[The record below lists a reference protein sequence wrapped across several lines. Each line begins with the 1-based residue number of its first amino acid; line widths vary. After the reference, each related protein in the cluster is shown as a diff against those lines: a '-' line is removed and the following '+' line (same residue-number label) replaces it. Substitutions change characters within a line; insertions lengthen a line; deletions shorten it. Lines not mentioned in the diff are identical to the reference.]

1 MKTKRNTKYN
11 RESVSDV
18 LQDIF
23 VVFFSLSAIGCT
35 AFLFFNNL
43 NKTIER
49 ADKVPVATVSYKY
62 KSVQRK
68 FLDRSVWDRPV
79 QYSPVYNGD
88 IIRTA
93 PASEARI
100 YFPDQNVIDIGA
112 NTMIQIFKQAQKDE
126 TAVQVAEG
134 NVSVQ
139 TVGSKVAVKA
149 DNVSVAV
156 EKDSVLHVQKFESA
170 QREAVNVSSPSDESA
185 SAGGIAGAGREAE
198 IESAARGEN
207 AAASGALR
215 LTVEKG
221 TAAMTTVEE
230 ERADVRVGRSTAANA
245 LQPTVLSEGDVVQAG
260 NKATVSMI
268 RPASGARLIN
278 QYKNMLPVSFSW
290 RSSFPDDT
298 ELVLE
303 TSRNRNFAKSYR
315 LSLKGLKEVTLD
327 EKAGTVY
334 WRIYALDKG
343 ARDESAD
350 SGKFTVL
357 DAPPP
362 VLFEPVSDRRYVY
375 KETIPAVR
383 FLWKG
388 NDVSSSYTL
397 EAADNPDMRNPVVVK
412 QVSGETVTLPNL
424 SEGVWY
430 WRVTPNYIAD
440 ESILPK
446 PSAVSVFSIEKQKEL
461 PPIKLITPGA
471 IADTAEGKSVAFSW
485 KNVAEATKYRLVIA
499 KSESMSDAVVERT
512 SDINYCELKN
522 AAKTLP
528 NGVYYWKVEGLDKN
542 GERLTSS
549 APSAFRSRDS
559 ELFLRSLFPPDNY
572 VLADTLC
579 LDTRFTWKTNLEG
592 EQRFQVSVSNDFSSP
607 VLDVKAQ
614 GSGIDGMVL
623 PQGDY
628 FWRVSVKSEFEALET
643 PPKRLTIAPALPPPE
658 LVDIGDVVVIHPKQ
672 KNTFAWTAVPG
683 ADYYQVKI
691 TKPGLDSVPLYESL
705 YITDTGV
712 EMALQSIR
720 DGNYIMSVQGF
731 ASSTLTSSRRYSYA
745 ADKAFMLKHLRP
757 VELVLPAHNAKI
769 GGVDAALNPGF
780 LQWSSVEKPVKT
792 RLVLE
797 KAGQKGSVLS
807 VYDPSFSVRLPP
819 LSAGNYRWRVTASTR
834 DGLDISSLQD
844 NSFTVLPIPPLE
856 RVALAFPSDGETFG
870 VSFFKANRSI
880 VFRWKKNGE
889 ATHYVIRLYNDKKQK
904 IFERE
909 IDARTASSRTD
920 GGCAFDFG
928 DLAKLSRGI
937 FYAEVEPERRLKNG
951 MLFQK
956 GNVSSRR
963 FVIDLPKATSVE
975 TDAPGVL
982 YGK

>member
-1 MKTKRNTKYN
+1 MKTKRNTKYS
-11 RESVSDV
+11 RESVSAV

-49 ADKVPVATVSYKY
+49 TDKVPVATVSYKY

-93 PASEARI
+93 PASEATI
-100 YFPDQNVIDIGA
+100 CFPDQNVIDVGA
-112 NTMIQIFKQAQKDE
+112 STMIQIFKQAQKDE

-149 DNVSVAV
+149 DNVSIAV
-156 EKDSVLHVQKFESA
+156 EKDSVLHVQRFESA
-170 QREAVNVSSPSDESA
+170 ERETGSALESSDENA
-185 SAGGIAGAGREAE
+185 FEGGIAGAG
-198 IESAARGEN
+198 EN
-207 AAASGALR
+207 AAAGENAGTSGALR

-221 TAAMTTVEE
+221 TAAMTALEE
-230 ERADVRVGRSTAANA
+230 GGADVRAGRSVATNA

-260 NKATVSMI
+260 NKAAVSMI

-278 QYKNMLPVSFSW
+278 QDKNTLPVSFSW

-315 LSLKGLKEVTLD
+315 LSLKGLKGVTLD

-362 VLFEPVSDRRYVY
+362 VLFEPAPDHRFAY

-397 EAADNPDMRNPVVVK
+397 EAADNPDMRNPVVLK

-424 SEGVWY
+424 NEGVWY

-440 ESILPK
+440 ESIRPT
-446 PSAVSVFSIEKQKEL
+446 PSAVSAFSIEKQKEL
-461 PPIKLITPGA
+461 PPIKLITPSA

-485 KNVAEATKYRLVIA
+485 KNVTEAAKYRLVIA
-499 KSESMSDAVVERT
+499 KSESMLDAVVERT
-512 SDINYCELKN
+512 SALNYCELKN

-528 NGVYYWKVEGLDKN
+528 NGVYYWRVEGLDKN

-559 ELFLRSLFPPDNY
+559 KLFLRSLFPPDNY

-614 GSGIDGMVL
+614 A
-623 PQGDY
+623 
-628 FWRVSVKSEFEALET
+628 RKSSFAQ
-643 PPKRLTIAPALPPPE
+643 KR
-658 LVDIGDVVVIHPKQ
+658 
-672 KNTFAWTAVPG
+672 
-683 ADYYQVKI
+683 
-691 TKPGLDSVPLYESL
+691 
-705 YITDTGV
+705 
-712 EMALQSIR
+712 
-720 DGNYIMSVQGF
+720 
-731 ASSTLTSSRRYSYA
+731 
-745 ADKAFMLKHLRP
+745 
-757 VELVLPAHNAKI
+757 
-769 GGVDAALNPGF
+769 
-780 LQWSSVEKPVKT
+780 
-792 RLVLE
+792 
-797 KAGQKGSVLS
+797 
-807 VYDPSFSVRLPP
+807 
-819 LSAGNYRWRVTASTR
+819 
-834 DGLDISSLQD
+834 
-844 NSFTVLPIPPLE
+844 
-856 RVALAFPSDGETFG
+856 
-870 VSFFKANRSI
+870 
-880 VFRWKKNGE
+880 
-889 ATHYVIRLYNDKKQK
+889 
-904 IFERE
+904 
-909 IDARTASSRTD
+909 
-920 GGCAFDFG
+920 
-928 DLAKLSRGI
+928 
-937 FYAEVEPERRLKNG
+937 
-951 MLFQK
+951 
-956 GNVSSRR
+956 
-963 FVIDLPKATSVE
+963 
-975 TDAPGVL
+975 
-982 YGK
+982 

>member
-93 PASEARI
+93 PASEATI

-397 EAADNPDMRNPVVVK
+397 EAADNSDMRNPVVVK

-542 GERLTSS
+542 GER
-549 APSAFRSRDS
+549 
-559 ELFLRSLFPPDNY
+559 
-572 VLADTLC
+572 
-579 LDTRFTWKTNLEG
+579 
-592 EQRFQVSVSNDFSSP
+592 
-607 VLDVKAQ
+607 
-614 GSGIDGMVL
+614 
-623 PQGDY
+623 
-628 FWRVSVKSEFEALET
+628 
-643 PPKRLTIAPALPPPE
+643 
-658 LVDIGDVVVIHPKQ
+658 
-672 KNTFAWTAVPG
+672 
-683 ADYYQVKI
+683 
-691 TKPGLDSVPLYESL
+691 
-705 YITDTGV
+705 
-712 EMALQSIR
+712 
-720 DGNYIMSVQGF
+720 
-731 ASSTLTSSRRYSYA
+731 
-745 ADKAFMLKHLRP
+745 
-757 VELVLPAHNAKI
+757 
-769 GGVDAALNPGF
+769 
-780 LQWSSVEKPVKT
+780 
-792 RLVLE
+792 
-797 KAGQKGSVLS
+797 
-807 VYDPSFSVRLPP
+807 
-819 LSAGNYRWRVTASTR
+819 
-834 DGLDISSLQD
+834 
-844 NSFTVLPIPPLE
+844 
-856 RVALAFPSDGETFG
+856 
-870 VSFFKANRSI
+870 
-880 VFRWKKNGE
+880 
-889 ATHYVIRLYNDKKQK
+889 
-904 IFERE
+904 
-909 IDARTASSRTD
+909 
-920 GGCAFDFG
+920 
-928 DLAKLSRGI
+928 
-937 FYAEVEPERRLKNG
+937 
-951 MLFQK
+951 
-956 GNVSSRR
+956 
-963 FVIDLPKATSVE
+963 
-975 TDAPGVL
+975 
-982 YGK
+982 

>member
-1 MKTKRNTKYN
+1 MKTKRNIKYS
-11 RESVSDV
+11 RESVSAV

-23 VVFFSLSAIGCT
+23 VVLFSLSVIGYT

-49 ADKVPVATVSYKY
+49 TDKVPVASVSYKY

-93 PASEARI
+93 PASEATI
-100 YFPDQNVIDIGA
+100 YFPDQNVINVGA

-126 TAVQVAEG
+126 TDVQIAEG

-170 QREAVNVSSPSDESA
+170 EKEAGSVLSSPDA
-185 SAGGIAGAGREAE
+185 SAAQAGIAGAGREAE
-198 IESAARGEN
+198 RESAPRGEN
-207 AAASGALR
+207 AGGALR

-221 TAAMTTVEE
+221 AAAMTTVEE
-230 ERADVRVGRSTAANA
+230 GATDARAGRSVARTAV
-245 LQPTVLSEGDVVQAG
+245 QPTVLSEGDVIQAG
-260 NKATVSMI
+260 NKAAVSMI

-278 QYKNMLPVSFSW
+278 QYKHVLPVSFAWS
-290 RSSFPDDT
+290 SSFSDDT

-303 TSRNRNFAKSYR
+303 TSRSRDFAKANR
-315 LSLKGLKEVTLD
+315 LSVKGLQEVTLH
-327 EKAGTVY
+327 EEAGTVY
-334 WRIYALDKG
+334 WRIYAADKG
-343 ARDESAD
+343 ARDASAD
-350 SGKFTVL
+350 SGKFTVV

-362 VLFEPVSDRRYVY
+362 VPLEPAPDRRFAY
-375 KETIPAVR
+375 KETMPTVR

-397 EAADNPDMRNPVVVK
+397 EAADNPDMRNPAVVK

-424 SEGVWY
+424 REGVWY
-430 WRVTPNYIAD
+430 WRVTPNYIGD
-440 ESILPK
+440 ESLSAK
-446 PSAVSVFSIEKQKEL
+446 PSEVSAFSIEKQKEL
-461 PPIKLITPGA
+461 PPIKLISPGA

-485 KNVAEATKYRLVIA
+485 KNVNEAAKYRLVVA
-499 KSESMSDAVVERT
+499 KSESMRDAVVERT
-512 SDINYCELKN
+512 SDINYYELKN

-528 NGVYYWKVEGLDKN
+528 NGTYYWTVEGLDKR
-542 GERLTSS
+542 GEHLTSS
-549 APSAFRSRDS
+549 APSVFRSRDS
-559 ELFLRSLFPPDNY
+559 EVVLRSLFPPDNY

-592 EQRFQVSVSNDFSSP
+592 EQRFQVSASNDFSSP

-628 FWRVSVKSEFEALET
+628 FWRVSIKSEFEALET

-658 LVDIGDVVVIHPKQ
+658 LVGIGEVVVIHPQK

-691 TKPGLDSVPLYESL
+691 TKPGLDSEPLYENL

-712 EMALQSIR
+712 EMALQSIQ
-720 DGNYIMSVQGF
+720 DGDYIMSVQGF

-757 VELVLPAHNAKI
+757 VELVSPVHNARI
-769 GGVDAALNPGF
+769 GGVDAALNPGR
-780 LQWSSVEKPVKT
+780 LQWSSVEKPVKS

-797 KAGQKGSVLS
+797 KAGQKNSVLS
-807 VYDPSFSVRLPP
+807 VSDPSFSVNLPP
-819 LSAGNYRWRVTASTR
+819 LTAGNYRWRVIASTR
-834 DGLDISSLQD
+834 DGFDISSLQD
-844 NSFTVLPIPPLE
+844 SGFTVLPIPPLE
-856 RVALAFPSDGETFG
+856 RVAFVFPSDGETLG
-870 VSFFKANRSI
+870 ASFFKSNRSI

-889 ATHYVIRLYNDKKQK
+889 ATHYVIRLYNEKKQK
-904 IFERE
+904 IFESE
-909 IDARTASSRTD
+909 LTDAASSRAD
-920 GGCAFDFG
+920 GNCAFEFG
-928 DLAKLSRGI
+928 DLSRLSRGI
-937 FYAEVEPERRLKNG
+937 FYAEVEPERRLKDG
-951 MLFQK
+951 LLFQK
-956 GNVSSRR
+956 GIVSSRR
-963 FVIDLPKATSVE
+963 FVIELPKAASVE

>member
-1 MKTKRNTKYN
+1 MKTKRNIKYS
-11 RESVSDV
+11 RESVSAV

-23 VVFFSLSAIGCT
+23 VVLFSLSVIGYT

-49 ADKVPVATVSYKY
+49 TDKVPVASVSYKY

-93 PASEARI
+93 PASEATI
-100 YFPDQNVIDIGA
+100 YFPDQNVINVGA

-126 TAVQVAEG
+126 TDVQIAEG

-170 QREAVNVSSPSDESA
+170 EKEAGSVLSSPDA
-185 SAGGIAGAGREAE
+185 SAAQAGIAGAGREAE
-198 IESAARGEN
+198 RESAPRGEN
-207 AAASGALR
+207 AGGMLR

-221 TAAMTTVEE
+221 AAAMTSLDDAGADA
-230 ERADVRVGRSTAANA
+230 RAGRSVARTAV
-245 LQPTVLSEGDVVQAG
+245 QPTVLSEGDVIQAG
-260 NKATVSMI
+260 NNAAVSMI

-278 QYKNMLPVSFSW
+278 QYKHVLPVSFAWS
-290 RSSFPDDT
+290 SSFSDDT

-303 TSRNRNFAKSYR
+303 TSRSRDFAKANR
-315 LSLKGLKEVTLD
+315 LSVKGLKEVTL
-327 EKAGTVY
+327 EEEAGTVY
-334 WRIYALDKG
+334 WRIYAADKG
-343 ARDESAD
+343 ARDASAD

-362 VLFEPVSDRRYVY
+362 VLFEPAPDRRFAY
-375 KETIPAVR
+375 KETMPAVR

-397 EAADNPDMRNPVVVK
+397 EAADNSDMRNPAVVK

-424 SEGVWY
+424 REGVWY
-430 WRVTPNYIAD
+430 WRVTPNYIGD
-440 ESILPK
+440 ESLSAK
-446 PSAVSVFSIEKQKEL
+446 PSEVSAFSIEKQKEL
-461 PPIKLITPGA
+461 PPIKLISPGA

-485 KNVAEATKYRLVIA
+485 KNVNEAAKYRLVVA
-499 KSESMSDAVVERT
+499 KSESMRDAVVERT
-512 SDINYCELKN
+512 SDINYYELKN

-528 NGVYYWKVEGLDKN
+528 NGTYYWTVEGLDKR
-542 GERLTSS
+542 GEHLTSS
-549 APSAFRSRDS
+549 APSVFRSRDS
-559 ELFLRSLFPPDNY
+559 EVVLRSLFPPDNY

-592 EQRFQVSVSNDFSSP
+592 EQRFQVSASNDFSSP

-658 LVDIGDVVVIHPKQ
+658 LVGIGEVVVIHPQK

-691 TKPGLDSVPLYESL
+691 TKPGLDSEPLYENL

-712 EMALQSIR
+712 EMALQSIQ
-720 DGNYIMSVQGF
+720 DGDYIMSVQGF

-757 VELVLPAHNAKI
+757 VELVSPVHNARI
-769 GGVDAALNPGF
+769 GGVDAALNPGR
-780 LQWSSVEKPVKT
+780 LQWSSVEKPVKS

-797 KAGQKGSVLS
+797 KAGQKNSVLS
-807 VYDPSFSVRLPP
+807 VSDPSFSVKLPP
-819 LSAGNYRWRVTASTR
+819 LTAGNYRWRVIASTR
-834 DGLDISSLQD
+834 DGFDISSLQD
-844 NSFTVLPIPPLE
+844 SSFTVLPIPPLE
-856 RVALAFPSDGETFG
+856 RVAFVFPSDGETFG
-870 VSFFKANRSI
+870 ASFFKSNRSI

-889 ATHYVIRLYNDKKQK
+889 ATHYVIRLYNEKKQK
-904 IFERE
+904 IFESE
-909 IDARTASSRTD
+909 LTDAASSRAD
-920 GGCAFDFG
+920 GNCAFEFG
-928 DLAKLSRGI
+928 DLSRLSRGI
-937 FYAEVEPERRLKNG
+937 FYAEVEPERRLKDG
-951 MLFQK
+951 LLFQK
-956 GNVSSRR
+956 GIVSSRR
-963 FVIDLPKATSVE
+963 FVIELPKAASVE

>member
-1 MKTKRNTKYN
+1 MKTKKNTKYN
-11 RESVSDV
+11 PDAVSGV

-23 VVFFSLSAIGCT
+23 VVLFSLAVIGCT
-35 AFLFFNNL
+35 GFLFFTNL

-49 ADKVPVATVSYKY
+49 TDKVPVASVSYKY

-93 PASEARI
+93 PASEATI
-100 YFPDQNVIDIGA
+100 YFPDQNVINVGA

-126 TAVQVAEG
+126 TDVQIAEG

-170 QREAVNVSSPSDESA
+170 EREAGSALESSGES
-185 SAGGIAGAGREAE
+185 GFTDGTAGAGKEAE
-198 IESAARGEN
+198 RESAPRGEN
-207 AAASGALR
+207 AGGGALR

-221 TAAMTTVEE
+221 AAAMTTVEE
-230 ERADVRVGRSTAANA
+230 GATDARAGRSVARTAV
-245 LQPTVLSEGDVVQAG
+245 QPTVLSEGDVIQAG
-260 NKATVSMI
+260 NNAAVSMI

-278 QYKNMLPVSFSW
+278 QYKHVLPVSFAWS
-290 RSSFPDDT
+290 SSFSDDT

-303 TSRNRNFAKSYR
+303 TSRSRDFAKANR
-315 LSLKGLKEVTLD
+315 LSVKGLQEVTLH
-327 EKAGTVY
+327 EEAGTVY
-334 WRIYALDKG
+334 WRIYAADKG
-343 ARDESAD
+343 ARDASAD

-362 VLFEPVSDRRYVY
+362 VLFEPAPDRRFAY
-375 KETIPAVR
+375 KEMIPAVR

-388 NDVSSSYTL
+388 NDVSSSYTI
-397 EAADNPDMRNPVVVK
+397 EAADNPDMRNPAVVK

-424 SEGVWY
+424 REGVWY
-430 WRVTPNYIAD
+430 WRVTPNYITD
-440 ESILPK
+440 ETIRPK
-446 PSAVSVFSIEKQKEL
+446 PSAVSAFSIEKQKEL
-461 PPIKLITPGA
+461 PPIKLISPGA

-485 KNVAEATKYRLVIA
+485 KNVNEAAKYRLVVA
-499 KSESMSDAVVERT
+499 KSESMRDAVVERT
-512 SDINYCELKN
+512 SDINYYELKN

-528 NGVYYWKVEGLDKN
+528 NGTYYWTVEGLDKR
-542 GERLTSS
+542 GEHLTSS
-549 APSAFRSRDS
+549 APSVFRSRDS
-559 ELFLRSLFPPDNY
+559 EVVLRSLFPPDNY

-592 EQRFQVSVSNDFSSP
+592 EQRFQVSASNDFSSP

-628 FWRVSVKSEFEALET
+628 FWRVSIKSEFEALET

-658 LVDIGDVVVIHPKQ
+658 LVGIGEVVVIHPQK

-691 TKPGLDSVPLYESL
+691 TKPGLDSEPLYENL

-712 EMALQSIR
+712 EMALQSIQ
-720 DGNYIMSVQGF
+720 DGDYIMSVQGF

-757 VELVLPAHNAKI
+757 VELVSPVHNARI
-769 GGVDAALNPGF
+769 GGVDAALNPGR
-780 LQWSSVEKPVKT
+780 LQWSSVEKPVKS

-797 KAGQKGSVLS
+797 KAGQRGSVLS
-807 VYDPSFSVRLPP
+807 VSDPSFSVKLPP
-819 LSAGNYRWRVTASTR
+819 LTAGNYRWRVIASTR
-834 DGLDISSLQD
+834 DGFDISSLQD
-844 NSFTVLPIPPLE
+844 SGFTVLPIPPLE
-856 RVALAFPSDGETFG
+856 RVAFVFPSDGETLG
-870 VSFFKANRSI
+870 ASFFKSNRSI

-889 ATHYVIRLYNDKKQK
+889 ATHYVIRLYNEKKQK
-904 IFERE
+904 IFESE
-909 IDARTASSRTD
+909 LTDAAASRAD
-920 GGCAFDFG
+920 GNCAFEFG
-928 DLAKLSRGI
+928 DLSRLSRGI
-937 FYAEVEPERRLKNG
+937 FYAEVEPERRLKDG
-951 MLFQK
+951 LLFQK
-956 GNVSSRR
+956 GIVSSRR
-963 FVIDLPKATSVE
+963 FVIELPKAASVE

>member
-1 MKTKRNTKYN
+1 MKTKRNIKYS
-11 RESVSDV
+11 RESVSAV

-23 VVFFSLSAIGCT
+23 VVLFSLSVIGYT

-49 ADKVPVATVSYKY
+49 TDKVPVASVSYKY

-93 PASEARI
+93 PASEATI
-100 YFPDQNVIDIGA
+100 YFPDQNVINVGA

-126 TAVQVAEG
+126 TDVQIAEG

-170 QREAVNVSSPSDESA
+170 EKEAGSVLSSPDA
-185 SAGGIAGAGREAE
+185 SAAQAGIAGAGREAE
-198 IESAARGEN
+198 RESAPRGEN
-207 AAASGALR
+207 AGGMLR

-221 TAAMTTVEE
+221 AAAMTSLDDAGADA
-230 ERADVRVGRSTAANA
+230 RAGRSVARTAV
-245 LQPTVLSEGDVVQAG
+245 QPTVLSEGDVIQAG
-260 NKATVSMI
+260 NNAAVSMI

-278 QYKNMLPVSFSW
+278 QYKHVLPVSFAWS
-290 RSSFPDDT
+290 SSFSDDT

-303 TSRNRNFAKSYR
+303 TSRSRDFAKANR
-315 LSLKGLKEVTLD
+315 LSVKGLQEVTLH
-327 EKAGTVY
+327 EEAGTVY
-334 WRIYALDKG
+334 WRIYAADKG
-343 ARDESAD
+343 ARDASAD
-350 SGKFTVL
+350 SGKFTVV

-362 VLFEPVSDRRYVY
+362 VPLEPAPDRRFAY
-375 KETIPAVR
+375 KETMPAVR

-388 NDVSSSYTL
+388 NDVSSSYTI
-397 EAADNPDMRNPVVVK
+397 EAADNPDMRNPAVVK

-430 WRVTPNYIAD
+430 WRVTPNYIGD
-440 ESILPK
+440 ESLSAK
-446 PSAVSVFSIEKQKEL
+446 PSEVSAFSIEKQKEL
-461 PPIKLITPGA
+461 PPIKLISPGA

-485 KNVAEATKYRLVIA
+485 KNVNEAAKYRLVVA
-499 KSESMSDAVVERT
+499 KSESMRDAVVERT
-512 SDINYCELKN
+512 SDINYYELKN

-528 NGVYYWKVEGLDKN
+528 NGTYYWTVEGLDKR
-542 GERLTSS
+542 GEHLTSS
-549 APSAFRSRDS
+549 VPSVFRSRDS
-559 ELFLRSLFPPDNY
+559 EVVLRSLFPPDNY

-592 EQRFQVSVSNDFSSP
+592 EQRFQVSASNDFSSP
-607 VLDVKAQ
+607 VLDVKVQ

-658 LVDIGDVVVIHPKQ
+658 LVGIGEVVVIHPQK

-691 TKPGLDSVPLYESL
+691 TKPGLDSEPLYENL

-712 EMALQSIR
+712 EMALQSIQ
-720 DGNYIMSVQGF
+720 DGDYIMSVQGF

-757 VELVLPAHNAKI
+757 VELVSPVHNARI
-769 GGVDAALNPGF
+769 GGVDAALNPGR
-780 LQWSSVEKPVKT
+780 LQWSSVEKPVKS

-797 KAGQKGSVLS
+797 KAGQKNSVLS
-807 VYDPSFSVRLPP
+807 VSDPSFSVKLPP
-819 LSAGNYRWRVTASTR
+819 LTAGNYRWRVIASTR
-834 DGLDISSLQD
+834 DGFDISSLQD
-844 NSFTVLPIPPLE
+844 SGFTVLPIPPLE
-856 RVALAFPSDGETFG
+856 RVAFVFPSDGETLG
-870 VSFFKANRSI
+870 ASFFKSNRSI

-889 ATHYVIRLYNDKKQK
+889 ATHYVIRLYNEKKQK
-904 IFERE
+904 IFESE
-909 IDARTASSRTD
+909 LTDAASSRAD
-920 GGCAFDFG
+920 GNCAFEFG
-928 DLAKLSRGI
+928 DLSRLSRGI
-937 FYAEVEPERRLKNG
+937 FYAEVEPERRLKDG
-951 MLFQK
+951 LLFQK
-956 GNVSSRR
+956 GIVSSRR
-963 FVIDLPKATSVE
+963 FVIELPKAASVE

>member
-1 MKTKRNTKYN
+1 MKTKRNIKYS
-11 RESVSDV
+11 RESVSAV

-23 VVFFSLSAIGCT
+23 VVLFSLSVIGYT

-49 ADKVPVATVSYKY
+49 TDKVPVASVSYKY

-93 PASEARI
+93 PASEATI
-100 YFPDQNVIDIGA
+100 YFPDQNVINVGA

-126 TAVQVAEG
+126 TDVQIAEG

-170 QREAVNVSSPSDESA
+170 EKEAGSVLSSPDA
-185 SAGGIAGAGREAE
+185 SAAQAGIAGAGREAE
-198 IESAARGEN
+198 RESAPRGEN
-207 AAASGALR
+207 AGGALR

-221 TAAMTTVEE
+221 AAAMTTVEE
-230 ERADVRVGRSTAANA
+230 GATDARAGRSVARTAV
-245 LQPTVLSEGDVVQAG
+245 QPTVLSEGDVIQAG
-260 NKATVSMI
+260 NNAAVSMI
-268 RPASGARLIN
+268 RPSSGARLIN
-278 QYKNMLPVSFSW
+278 QYKHVLPVSFAWS
-290 RSSFPDDT
+290 SSFSDDT

-303 TSRNRNFAKSYR
+303 TSRSRDFAKANR
-315 LSLKGLKEVTLD
+315 LSVKGLQEVTLH
-327 EKAGTVY
+327 EEAGTVY
-334 WRIYALDKG
+334 WRIYAADKG
-343 ARDESAD
+343 ARDASAD
-350 SGKFTVL
+350 SGKFTVV

-362 VLFEPVSDRRYVY
+362 VPLEPAPDRRFAY
-375 KETIPAVR
+375 KETMPAVR

-397 EAADNPDMRNPVVVK
+397 EAADNPDMRNPAVVK

-424 SEGVWY
+424 REGVWY
-430 WRVTPNYIAD
+430 WRVTPNYIGD
-440 ESILPK
+440 ESLSAK
-446 PSAVSVFSIEKQKEL
+446 PSEVSAFSIEKQKEL
-461 PPIKLITPGA
+461 PPIKLISPGA

-485 KNVAEATKYRLVIA
+485 KNVNEAAKYRLVVA
-499 KSESMSDAVVERT
+499 KSESMRDAVVERT
-512 SDINYCELKN
+512 SDINYYELKN

-528 NGVYYWKVEGLDKN
+528 NGTYYWTVEGLDKR
-542 GERLTSS
+542 GEHLTSS
-549 APSAFRSRDS
+549 APSVFRSRDS
-559 ELFLRSLFPPDNY
+559 EVVLRSLFPPDNY

-592 EQRFQVSVSNDFSSP
+592 EQRFQVSASNDFSSP

-658 LVDIGDVVVIHPKQ
+658 LVGIGEVVVIHPQK

-691 TKPGLDSVPLYESL
+691 TKPGLDSEPLYENL

-712 EMALQSIR
+712 EMALQSIQ
-720 DGNYIMSVQGF
+720 DGDYIMSVQGF

-757 VELVLPAHNAKI
+757 VELVSPVHNARI
-769 GGVDAALNPGF
+769 GGVDAALNPGR
-780 LQWSSVEKPVKT
+780 LQWSSVEKPVKS

-797 KAGQKGSVLS
+797 KAGQKNSVLS
-807 VYDPSFSVRLPP
+807 VSDPSFSVKLPP
-819 LSAGNYRWRVTASTR
+819 LTAGNYRWRVIASTR
-834 DGLDISSLQD
+834 DGFDISSLQD
-844 NSFTVLPIPPLE
+844 SGFTVLPIPPLE
-856 RVALAFPSDGETFG
+856 RVAFVFPSDGETLG
-870 VSFFKANRSI
+870 ASFFKSNRSI

-889 ATHYVIRLYNDKKQK
+889 ATHYVIRLYNEKKQK
-904 IFERE
+904 IFESE
-909 IDARTASSRTD
+909 LTDAASSRAD
-920 GGCAFDFG
+920 GNCAFEFG
-928 DLAKLSRGI
+928 DLSRLSRGI
-937 FYAEVEPERRLKNG
+937 FYAEVEPERRLKDG
-951 MLFQK
+951 LLFQK
-956 GNVSSRR
+956 GIVSSRR
-963 FVIDLPKATSVE
+963 FVIELPKAASVE

>member
-1 MKTKRNTKYN
+1 MKTKRNTKYS
-11 RESVSDV
+11 RESVSAV

-23 VVFFSLSAIGCT
+23 VVLFSLSVIGYT

-49 ADKVPVATVSYKY
+49 TDKVPVASISYKY

-93 PASEARI
+93 PASEATI
-100 YFPDQNVIDIGA
+100 YFPDQNVINVGA
-112 NTMIQIFKQAQKDE
+112 NTMIQIFKPTQKDE
-126 TAVQVAEG
+126 TDVQIAEG

-170 QREAVNVSSPSDESA
+170 EKEAGSVLSSPDA
-185 SAGGIAGAGREAE
+185 SAAAAGIAGDT
-198 IESAARGEN
+198 ARKSTAQGEN
-207 AAASGALR
+207 AAPGGALR

-221 TAAMTTVEE
+221 AAAMTTLEGGST
-230 ERADVRVGRSTAANA
+230 DVRAGRNVAAIA
-245 LQPTVLSEGDVVQAG
+245 AEPTVLSEGAVVQTG
-260 NKATVSMI
+260 NNAAVSMI

-278 QYKNMLPVSFSW
+278 QYKRLLPVSFAWS
-290 RSSFPDDT
+290 SSFSDDT

-303 TSRNRNFAKSYR
+303 TSRSRDFAKASR
-315 LSLKGLKEVTLD
+315 LSVKGLQEVTLD
-327 EKAGTVY
+327 EEAGTVY
-334 WRIYALDKG
+334 WRIYAAERG

-350 SGKFTVL
+350 SGKFTVV

-362 VLFEPVSDRRYVY
+362 VPLEPVPDRRFVY
-375 KETIPAVR
+375 KETMPTVR

-388 NDVSSSYTL
+388 NDVSSSYML
-397 EAADNPDMRNPVVVK
+397 ETADNPDMRNPAVVK

-424 SEGVWY
+424 REGVWY
-430 WRVTPNYIAD
+430 WRVTPNYIID
-440 ESILPK
+440 ESIRPK
-446 PSAVSVFSIEKQKEL
+446 PSVVSAFSIEKQKEL
-461 PPIKLITPGA
+461 PPIKLIAPGA

-485 KNVAEATKYRLVIA
+485 KRVNEASKYRLVVA
-499 KSESMSDAVVERT
+499 KSESMSDTVVERT
-512 SDINYCELKN
+512 SDINYYELKN
-522 AAKTLP
+522 AAKALP
-528 NGVYYWKVEGLDKN
+528 NGIYYWTVEGLDKN
-542 GERLTSS
+542 GEHLTAS

-559 ELFLRSLFPPDNY
+559 EVVLRSLFPPDNY

-592 EQRFQVSVSNDFSSP
+592 EQRFQVSASPDFSNP
-607 VLDVKAQ
+607 VLDVKAL
-614 GSGIDGMVL
+614 GSGIDGTVL

-643 PPKRLTIAPALPPPE
+643 PPKRLTVAPALPSPK
-658 LVDIGDVVVIHPKQ
+658 LVGIGEVVVIHPQK

-691 TKPGLDSVPLYESL
+691 TKPGLDSEPLYENL

-712 EMALQSIR
+712 EIALQSIQ
-720 DGNYIMSVQGF
+720 DGDYIMSVQGF

-757 VELVLPAHNAKI
+757 VELVSPANNARI
-769 GGVDAALNPGF
+769 GGVDAALNPVR
-780 LQWSSVEKPVKT
+780 LQWSSVEKPVKS

-797 KAGQKGSVLS
+797 KAGQRGSVLS
-807 VYDPSFSVRLPP
+807 VSDPSFSVKLPS
-819 LSAGNYRWRVTASTR
+819 LTAGNYRWRVIASTA
-834 DGLDISSLQD
+834 DGFDISSMKD
-844 NSFTVLPIPPLE
+844 SSFTVLPIPPLE
-856 RVALAFPSDGETFG
+856 RVALVFPSDGETFG

-889 ATHYVIRLYNDKKQK
+889 ATHYVIRLYNEKKQK

-909 IDARTASSRTD
+909 LSAETSSRAD
-920 GGCAFDFG
+920 GDCAFEFG
-928 DLAKLSRGI
+928 DLERLSRGI
-937 FYAEVEPERRLKNG
+937 FYAEVEPERRLKDG
-951 MLFQK
+951 MLFQS
-956 GNVSSRR
+956 GIVSSRR
-963 FVIDLPKATSVE
+963 FVIDLPKAASVE

>member
-1 MKTKRNTKYN
+1 MKMKRNTKY
-11 RESVSDV
+11 SPDFVAGV

-23 VVFFSLSAIGCT
+23 VVLFSLSVIGCT

-49 ADKVPVATVSYKY
+49 NDKTPVATVSYKY

-93 PASEARI
+93 PSSEATI
-100 YFPDQNVIDIGA
+100 YFPDQNVINVGA

-134 NVSVQ
+134 SVSVQ

-149 DNVSVAV
+149 NDVSVAV

-170 QREAVNVSSPSDESA
+170 EKEAENALTPTGETSSSGSIFAGGDADRGSAVRGESA
-185 SAGGIAGAGREAE
+185 SAGGM
-198 IESAARGEN
+198 
-207 AAASGALR
+207 LR

-221 TAAMTTVEE
+221 TAAMTALEDAGTDA
-230 ERADVRVGRSTAANA
+230 RAVRSGAAA
-245 LQPTVLSEGDVVQAG
+245 AVQPTVLSEGDVVQAG
-260 NKATVSMI
+260 NKAAVSMI
-268 RPASGARLIN
+268 RPAPGARLIN
-278 QYKNMLPVSFSW
+278 QYKRVLPVSFSW
-290 RSSFPDDT
+290 RSSFPDNT

-303 TSRNRNFAKSYR
+303 TSRNRNFTNARR
-315 LSLKGLKEVTLD
+315 LSVKGLQEVTLY
-327 EKAGTVY
+327 EEAGTVY
-334 WRIYALDKG
+334 WRIYAADRG

-350 SGKFTVL
+350 SGKFIVL

-362 VLFEPVSDRRYVY
+362 VPLEPAPDRRFAY
-375 KETIPAVR
+375 KGTIPAVR

-388 NDVSSSYTL
+388 NEVSSSYML
-397 EAADNPDMRNPVVVK
+397 EAADNPDMRNPAVRK
-412 QVSGETVTLPNL
+412 HVSGETVTLPNL
-424 SEGVWY
+424 REGVWY

-440 ESILPK
+440 ESVTAK
-446 PSAVSVFSIEKQKEL
+446 PSEVSAFSIEKQKEL
-461 PPIKLITPGA
+461 PPIELISPSA
-471 IADTAEGKSVAFSW
+471 IADTADGKSLAFSW
-485 KNVAEATKYRLVIA
+485 KRAGEAVKYRLVIA
-499 KSESMSDAVVERT
+499 KSESMLDAVVERT

-528 NGVYYWKVEGLDKN
+528 NGTYYWMVEGLDKN

-549 APSAFRSRDS
+549 AHSAFRSRDN
-559 ELFLRSLFPPDNY
+559 EVVLRSLFPPDNY

-592 EQRFQVSVSNDFSSP
+592 EQRFQVSASEDFSSP
-607 VLDVKAQ
+607 VLNVKTQ
-614 GSGIDGMVL
+614 GSGIDGIVL

-643 PPKRLTIAPALPPPE
+643 PPKRLTVAPALPPPE
-658 LVDIGDVVVIHPKQ
+658 LVGIGDVVVIHPKK

-691 TKPGLDSVPLYESL
+691 TKPGLNSEPLYENL
-705 YITDTGV
+705 YITDTDV
-712 EMALQSIR
+712 EMALQSIQ
-720 DGNYIMSVQGF
+720 DGDYIMSVQGF

-757 VELVLPAHNAKI
+757 VELVSPEHNAKI
-769 GGVDAALNPGF
+769 GGVDAALNPG
-780 LQWSSVEKPVKT
+780 LLKWSSVEKPVKS

-797 KAGQKGSVLS
+797 KAGQRGSVLS
-807 VYDPSFSVRLPP
+807 VSDPSFSVKLPP
-819 LSAGNYRWRVTASTR
+819 LTAGNYRWRVIAATG
-834 DGLDISSLQD
+834 DGFDISSLQD
-844 NSFTVLPIPPLE
+844 SSFTVLPIPPLE
-856 RVALAFPSDGETFG
+856 KVAFVFPADGETLG
-870 VSFFKANRSI
+870 VSFFKSNRSI

-889 ATHYVIRLYNDKKQK
+889 ATHYVIRLYNEKKQK

-909 IDARTASSRTD
+909 ITASAASSRT
-920 GGCAFDFG
+920 GGDCTFEFT
-928 DLAKLSRGI
+928 DLAQLSRGI
-937 FYAEVEPERRLKNG
+937 FYAEAVPERRLKDG
-951 MLFQK
+951 TLFQN
-956 GNVSSRR
+956 GIVSSRR
-963 FVIDLPKATSVE
+963 FVIDLPKAASVE

>member
-1 MKTKRNTKYN
+1 MKMKRNTKY
-11 RESVSDV
+11 SPDFVAGV

-23 VVFFSLSAIGCT
+23 VVLFSLSVIGCT

-49 ADKVPVATVSYKY
+49 NDKTPVATVSYKY

-93 PASEARI
+93 PSSEATI
-100 YFPDQNVIDIGA
+100 YFPDQNVINVGA

-126 TAVQVAEG
+126 TSVQVAEG
-134 NVSVQ
+134 SVSVQ

-149 DNVSVAV
+149 DDVFVAV

-170 QREAVNVSSPSDESA
+170 EKEAENALTPTGETSFSGSIFAGGDAERGSAVRGESA
-185 SAGGIAGAGREAE
+185 SAGGM
-198 IESAARGEN
+198 
-207 AAASGALR
+207 LR

-221 TAAMTTVEE
+221 TAAMTALEE
-230 ERADVRVGRSTAANA
+230 AGTDARAVRSGAAA
-245 LQPTVLSEGDVVQAG
+245 AVQPTVLSEGDVVQAG
-260 NKATVSMI
+260 NKAAVSMI
-268 RPASGARLIN
+268 RPAPGARLIN
-278 QYKNMLPVSFSW
+278 QYKRVLPVSFSW
-290 RSSFPDDT
+290 RSSFPDNT

-303 TSRNRNFAKSYR
+303 TSRNRNFTNARR
-315 LSLKGLKEVTLD
+315 LSVKGLQEVTLY
-327 EKAGTVY
+327 EEAGTVY
-334 WRIYALDKG
+334 WRIYAADRG

-350 SGKFTVL
+350 SGKFIVL

-362 VLFEPVSDRRYVY
+362 VPLEPAPDRRFAY
-375 KETIPAVR
+375 KGAIPAVR

-388 NDVSSSYTL
+388 NEVSSSYML
-397 EAADNPDMRNPVVVK
+397 EAADNPDMRNPAVRK
-412 QVSGETVTLPNL
+412 HVSGETVTLPNL
-424 SEGVWY
+424 REGVWY

-440 ESILPK
+440 ESVTAK
-446 PSAVSVFSIEKQKEL
+446 PSEVSAFSIEKQKEL
-461 PPIKLITPGA
+461 PPIELISPGA
-471 IADTAEGKSVAFSW
+471 IADTADGKSLAFSW
-485 KNVAEATKYRLVIA
+485 KRAGEAVKYRLAVA
-499 KSESMSDAVVERT
+499 KSESMLDAVVERT

-528 NGVYYWKVEGLDKN
+528 NGTYYWKVEGLDKN
-542 GERLTSS
+542 GELLTSS
-549 APSAFRSRDS
+549 APAAFRSRDN
-559 ELFLRSLFPPDNY
+559 EVVLRSLFPPDNY
-572 VLADTLC
+572 ILADTLC

-592 EQRFQVSVSNDFSSP
+592 EQRFQVSASEDFSSP
-607 VLDVKAQ
+607 VLNVKTQ
-614 GSGIDGMVL
+614 GSGIDGIVL

-643 PPKRLTIAPALPPPE
+643 PPKRLTVAPALPPPE
-658 LVDIGDVVVIHPKQ
+658 LVGIGDVVVIHPKK
-672 KNTFAWTAVPG
+672 KNTFAWTAVSG

-691 TKPGLDSVPLYESL
+691 TKPGLNSEPLYENL
-705 YITDTGV
+705 YITDTDV
-712 EMALQSIR
+712 EMALQSIQ
-720 DGNYIMSVQGF
+720 DGDYIMSVQGF

-757 VELVLPAHNAKI
+757 VELVSPEHNAKI

-780 LQWSSVEKPVKT
+780 LKWSSVEKPVKS

-797 KAGQKGSVLS
+797 KAGQRGSVLS
-807 VYDPSFSVRLPP
+807 VSDPSFSVKLPP
-819 LSAGNYRWRVTASTR
+819 LTAGNYRWRVIAATG
-834 DGLDISSLQD
+834 DGFDISSLQD
-844 NSFTVLPIPPLE
+844 SSFTVLPIPPLE
-856 RVALAFPSDGETFG
+856 KVAFVFPADGETLG
-870 VSFFKANRSI
+870 VNFFKSNRSI

-889 ATHYVIRLYNDKKQK
+889 ATHYVIRLYNEKKQK

-909 IDARTASSRTD
+909 ITASAASSRT
-920 GGCAFDFG
+920 GGDCTFEFT
-928 DLAKLSRGI
+928 DLVQLSRGI
-937 FYAEVEPERRLKNG
+937 FYAEAVPERRLKDG
-951 MLFQK
+951 TLFQN
-956 GNVSSRR
+956 GIVSSRR
-963 FVIDLPKATSVE
+963 FVIDLPKAASVE